1 MKLTKL
7 LMAIAI
13 VTTVSF
19 VSCKPKDTDVQTAI
33 ETKLKAKP
41 DMGTVTVDVKDGIA
55 TINGV
60 CKDEVCKADCEK
72 IAADEKGVKSVVNNL
87 TIASVV
93 PTTPTTTAPVSIAA
107 DEPLKKSVTDA
118 TKDYPT
124 VNAAVNNGVI
134 TLTGE
139 IKKASLPK
147 LMMALNGLNPKK
159 VENKLTVK

>member
-60 CKDEVCKADCEK
+60 CKDDVCKADCGK

-87 TIASVV
+87 TIASAAL
-93 PTTPTTTAPVSIAA
+93 TTPTTAPVTIAA
-107 DEPLKKSVTDA
+107 DDPLTKSVTDA

-147 LMMALNGLNPKK
+147 LMMALNGLHPKK
-159 VENKLTVK
+159 VDNKLTVK

>member
-1 MKLTKL
+1 MKMTKL

-13 VTTVSF
+13 VTTVCF

-60 CKDEVCKADCEK
+60 CKDDVCKADCGK
-72 IAADEKGVKSVVNNL
+72 IAAEEKGVKSVVNNL
-87 TIASVV
+87 SIANTAPAESK
-93 PTTPTTTAPVSIAA
+93 TAPVTINE
-107 DEPLKKSVTDA
+107 DGPLTKSVTDA
-118 TKDYPT
+118 IKDYPT
-124 VNAAVNNGVI
+124 VNASVNNGVI
-134 TLTGE
+134 TLTGD

-147 LMMALNGLNPKK
+147 LMMALNSLNPKK
-159 VENKLTVK
+159 VDNKLTVK

>member
-1 MKLTKL
+1 
-7 LMAIAI
+7 MAIAI

-41 DMGTVTVDVKDGIA
+41 DMGNVTVDVKDGIA

-60 CKDEVCKADCEK
+60 CKDDMCKADCGK

-87 TIASVV
+87 TIASVA
-93 PTTPTTTAPVSIAA
+93 PTTPTTAPVTIAA
-107 DEPLKKSVTDA
+107 DDPLAKSVTDA

-124 VNAAVNNGVI
+124 VNASVNNGII

-147 LMMALNGLNPKK
+147 LMMALNGLHPKK
-159 VENKLTVK
+159 VDNKLTVK

>member
-19 VSCKPKDTDVQTAI
+19 VSCKPKDTDVQAAI
-33 ETKLKAKP
+33 EKKLKAKP

-60 CKDEVCKADCEK
+60 CKDDVCKADCEK
-72 IAADEKGVKSVVNNL
+72 IAADEKGVKSVVSNL
-87 TIASVV
+87 TVASAA
-93 PTTPTTTAPVSIAA
+93 PITAPVTIAA
-107 DEPLKKSVTDA
+107 DDPLTKSVTDA

-124 VNAAVNNGVI
+124 VNATTI
-134 TLTGE
+134 LF
-139 IKKASLPK
+139 S
-147 LMMALNGLNPKK
+147 
-159 VENKLTVK
+159 

>member
-7 LMAIAI
+7 LMTIAI

-19 VSCKPKDTDVQTAI
+19 VSCKPKDADVQAAI

-41 DMGTVTVDVKDGIA
+41 DMGTVSVDFKDGVA
-55 TINGV
+55 TLSGV
-60 CKDEVCKADCEK
+60 CKDDVCKADCEK
-72 IAADEKGVKSVVNNL
+72 IAADEKGVKSVMNNL
-87 TIASVV
+87 TIASVA
-93 PTTPTTTAPVSIAA
+93 PAAAPVTITA
-107 DEPLKKSVTDA
+107 DDPLAKSVVDA

-147 LMMALNGLNPKK
+147 LMMALNGLKPKK
-159 VENKLTVK
+159 VENKLTIK

>member
-41 DMGTVTVDVKDGIA
+41 DMGNVTVDVKDGIA

-60 CKDEVCKADCEK
+60 CKDDVSKADCEK

-87 TIASVV
+87 TIASAA
-93 PTTPTTTAPVSIAA
+93 PTAATTAPVTIAA
-107 DEPLKKSVTDA
+107 DDPLTKSVTDA
-118 TKDYPT
+118 TKDYPS

-147 LMMALNGLNPKK
+147 LMMALNGLHPKK
-159 VENKLTVK
+159 VDNKLTVK

>member
-7 LMAIAI
+7 LMAVAI

-19 VSCKPKDTDVQTAI
+19 VSCKPKDADVQTSI
-33 ETKLKAKP
+33 ETKIKATKP
-41 DMGTVTVDVKDGIA
+41 DLHNVTVDVKDGVA
-55 TINGV
+55 TISGICN
-60 CKDEVCKADCEK
+60 DEAQKADFEK
-72 IAADEKGVKSVVNNL
+72 LVGDEKGVKSVVNNC
-87 TIASVV
+87 TVASAA
-93 PTTPTTTAPVSIAA
+93 PATTPVTITADA
-107 DEPLKKSVTDA
+107 PLAKSVTDA

-147 LMMALNGLNPKK
+147 LMMALNGLHPKK
-159 VENKLTVK
+159 VDNKLTVK